1 MGRKANDVDERR
13 ALVLE
18 RGFNER
24 LKLRLV
30 AGEAAPNERSAEP
43 DRRVNQINWLDVT
56 FAG

>member
-1 MGRKANDVDERR
+1 
-13 ALVLE
+13 VLE